1 MHMVPDRLNQTPQ
14 HRIVGSA
21 DVCLQLQ
28 TAAVDAAGVVTLE
41 AVLTVEK
48 LLQQSHSRDL
58 HIASHTQEQGHHQK
72 KISGAFVSQT
82 ERAYGI

>member
-21 DVCLQLQ
+21 DVRLQLQ

-48 LLQQSHSRDL
+48 LLQQSDSRDL
-58 HIASHTQEQGHHQK
+58 H
-72 KISGAFVSQT
+72 
-82 ERAYGI
+82 RATPSYLSRHIQSRQSARQLLSLIHI